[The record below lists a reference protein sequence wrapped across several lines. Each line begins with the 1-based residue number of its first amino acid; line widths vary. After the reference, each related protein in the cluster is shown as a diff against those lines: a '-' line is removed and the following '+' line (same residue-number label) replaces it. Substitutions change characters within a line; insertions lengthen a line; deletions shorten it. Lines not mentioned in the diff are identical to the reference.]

1 MSKQTTFTLTFLA
14 GLSVIVP
21 GCAGYLSARMDAVER
36 AHRELVSLES
46 RIRQEQLI
54 PPVAEAEDSPARF
67 RNETVAVPGVTLCGP
82 GERARADNRRERG
95 TGTLAGGARTPDAT
109 SDGRPG
115 IVSGARVSASAG
127 ASVTEAAQARAA
139 EREQRRRHRQE
150 RLCAAAQEE
159 PAADAPAG
167 TSGGASDRASD
178 RASDGAPADP
188 VSGSSQAEAPAN

>member
-46 RIRQEQLI
+46 RIRQEQLTS
-54 PPVAEAEDSPARF
+54 PVAEAEDSPARF

-82 GERARADNRRERG
+82 GKRPQAENRREREA
-95 TGTLAGGARTPDAT
+95 GTLADGVRTPDAADAA

-150 RLCAAAQEE
+150 RLCAAAPGE
-159 PAADAPAG
+159 PAADAPTG
-167 TSGGASDRASD
+167 TSDST
-178 RASDGAPADP
+178 SDGAPADS
-188 VSGSSQAEAPAN
+188 VSGPSQAEAPAN

>member
-46 RIRQEQLI
+46 RIRQERLI
-54 PPVAEAEDSPARF
+54 SPVVEAEDSPARF

-95 TGTLAGGARTPDAT
+95 AGTLADGARTPDAT

-127 ASVTEAAQARAA
+127 ASAGTSVTEAAQARAA

-178 RASDGAPADP
+178 GAPADP